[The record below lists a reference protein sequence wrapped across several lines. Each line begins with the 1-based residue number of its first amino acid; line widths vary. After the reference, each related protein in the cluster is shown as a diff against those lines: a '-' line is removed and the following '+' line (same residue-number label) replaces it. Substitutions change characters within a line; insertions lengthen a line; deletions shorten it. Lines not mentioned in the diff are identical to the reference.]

1 MLEAVLRADKPR
13 KTRYLVSEIGAG
25 GGGENN
31 EHAEATC
38 TLRIWIAFV
47 LGIGGYMG
55 MMTDLYFFERMQ
67 DR

>member
-38 TLRIWIAFV
+38 TLRI
-47 LGIGGYMG
+47 
-55 MMTDLYFFERMQ
+55 
-67 DR
+67 